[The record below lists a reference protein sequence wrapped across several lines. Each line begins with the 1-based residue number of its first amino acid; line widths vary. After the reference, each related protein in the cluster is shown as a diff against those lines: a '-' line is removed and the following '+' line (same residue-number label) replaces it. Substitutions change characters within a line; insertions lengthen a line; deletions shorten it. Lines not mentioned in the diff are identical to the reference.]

1 MLDVLNSGRFW
12 IDSWEGVRPPFLVT
26 MSGLAGGYAEIGG
39 AAVGYATTIGGAPSG
54 GVAWSASAD
63 PAAAATYGTGASP
76 TDFSAGDGATLYLHV
91 THLGVTV
98 SRAAVIT
105 FHSEPLSRS
114 LAGSL
119 RRHTILSPACGSGP
133 LKPFSSRSRI
143 L

>member
-98 SRAAVIT
+98 SRAAGIRQAVAPTVTTPATVSGPTVSGIALT
-105 FHSEPLSRS
+105 ATARS
-114 LAGSL
+114 LWAE
-119 RRHTILSPACGSGP
+119 R
-133 LKPFSSRSRI
+133 
-143 L
+143 